1 MYLGVALFLIVSAIF
16 LAVISKGG
24 HRKQMRDQEFKRLPE
39 VPYSPEAGHRNAM
52 RIITI
57 CVVFGFIGGAIM
69 RFSLFKED
77 FTEEHGIYRT
87 LELGEEE
94 ITIILKNQKI
104 VGGMWL
110 SALAVA
116 LIAGGSLQRRE
127 NIHPRHVASL
137 LILVPGFVI
146 GLFIMAISPDA
157 LPQNATQTI
166 IEEISQ
172 HYFLIGAAVMIIAIF
187 SSWICWHS
195 GDKKLLSVKHH

>member
-1 MYLGVALFLIVSAIF
+1 
-16 LAVISKGG
+16 
-24 HRKQMRDQEFKRLPE
+24 
-39 VPYSPEAGHRNAM
+39 
-52 RIITI
+52 
-57 CVVFGFIGGAIM
+57 M

-77 FTEEHGIYRT
+77 FTEEHGIYRR
-87 LELGEEE
+87 LELAEEE

-116 LIAGGSLQRRE
+116 LIAGSSLQRRE
-127 NIHPRHVASL
+127 DIHPRHIASL
-137 LILVPGFVI
+137 LILIPGFVI

-166 IEEISQ
+166 IEEISR
-172 HYFLIGAAVMIIAIF
+172 HYFLIGAAVMIIAIS
-187 SSWICWHS
+187 SSWVCWHS